1 VTYELVLIS
10 VVIGAGYWG
19 VFFVR
24 QRPHGTATFGIM
36 QLAAAGMAGLGLIGR
51 KVDAPALGV
60 LGAIGAGAGLCLLVV
75 GPVVRV
81 LARRI
86 VAAERVGLATRL
98 LDLAEL
104 LAPGSG
110 VAEEKALLHAMTEIR
125 EGRIEQTVDA
135 LTAAKQRAPAEAR
148 LAIDERIA
156 MLYVTAYRWRDAI
169 AHAEAHL
176 FGAPRPPEDAGAG
189 TGTGDNSLRGALGV
203 APPVWVEMLGA
214 YGRTGDLDQAARML
228 ARLEDVCAGRDDAA
242 LWIHRA
248 RLMFLALAG
257 RIDAVRA
264 LVARRRA
271 RHMSAAARTYWIAVA
286 HDHRGDRALAA
297 AAYQKARVRSRGRP
311 RELIDLA
318 LARLAEPAEPAE
330 PRPPQLAAV
339 TSEVIARVEAAPLP
353 APIRAPRSRGP
364 RATWLLAAGLLAV
377 SAITALAIGETNDNG
392 VFIRAGALV
401 RGMVDAGE
409 WWRLVA
415 CVFVHVGVVHLVL
428 NAIGLVILG
437 RLAEDLFGGARV
449 IAIFGVAGVAGALAS
464 YLASPDGIS
473 AGASGAVFGLLGAV
487 FVEITW
493 HRERYR
499 SAWRRGLWGGLAVVT
514 VGQLGY
520 GFLYPVIDQWAH
532 GAGLLAG
539 SLVGIV
545 VSPNARWARAGV
557 YLARAI
563 ALLFAAFTLTAGV
576 LVARTSLADSLTA
589 GGTAAYQ
596 IDGFEI
602 TAPAHWTVSNHE
614 VFQPDR
620 IVIVSLAALS
630 LTDITRVIR
639 AAIDEETRP
648 SKDGPSGLTIAREPL
663 VVLPDGWQ
671 GAELEAAPEDA
682 MGYHQR
688 MRRVV
693 CGRAF
698 GDQLVVMTILVPETV
713 AAAAPELLAGL
724 IASTRPISRGP

>member
-1 VTYELVLIS
+1 MTYELALVSVL
-10 VVIGAGYWG
+10 IGAGYWG

-24 QRPHGTATFGIM
+24 RRPHGTLTFGIM
-36 QLAAAGMAGLGLIGR
+36 QLAAAALAGLGLLGR
-51 KVDAPALGV
+51 KLDAPALGL
-60 LGAIGAGAGLCLLVV
+60 LGAIGLGAGVCLLVV
-75 GPVVRV
+75 GPIVRAV
-81 LARRI
+81 ARRV
-86 VAAERVGLATRL
+86 VAAERVGLATWL

-135 LTAAKQRAPAEAR
+135 LTAAKQRAPADAR

-176 FGAPRPPEDAGAG
+176 FGAPPAQDGAG
-189 TGTGDNSLRGALGV
+189 DGSVRSALGV

-214 YGRTGDLDQAARML
+214 YGRSGDLEQAARML
-228 ARLEDVCAGRDDAA
+228 ARLEDVCAGRADAA

-264 LVARRRA
+264 LVSPRRA

-297 AAYQKARVRSRGRP
+297 AAYKKARVRSRGRP

-318 LARLAEPAEPAE
+318 LARLAEPAEPRPAE
-330 PRPPQLAAV
+330 LAAV
-339 TSEVIARVEAAPLP
+339 AHEVIARVEAAPLP
-353 APIRAPRSRGP
+353 PPIRVPRRRGP
-364 RATWLLAAGLLAV
+364 RATWLLTVLVLAV
-377 SAITALAIGETNDNG
+377 SATTALALGETRDLG

-401 RGMVDAGE
+401 RSVVANGE

-415 CVFVHVGVVHLVL
+415 CVFVHVGVVHLAL
-428 NAIGLVILG
+428 NATGLVILG
-437 RLAEDLFGGARV
+437 RLAEDLFGSVRL
-449 IAIFGVAGVAGALAS
+449 IALFGVAGIAGALAS

-493 HRERYR
+493 HRQRYR
-499 SAWRRGLWGGLAVVT
+499 SAWRRGMWGGLAVVAI
-514 VGQLGY
+514 GQLGY
-520 GFLYPVIDQWAH
+520 DFFDPVIDQWAH
-532 GAGLLAG
+532 GAGLVAG
-539 SLVGIV
+539 ALLGLVL
-545 VSPNARWARAGV
+545 SPNARWARAGV

-563 ALLFAAFTLTAGV
+563 ALLFGAFALTAGV
-576 LVARTSLADSLTA
+576 LVARTSLADSLTD
-589 GGTAAYQ
+589 GGSAPYVV
-596 IDGFEI
+596 DGVEL
-602 TAPAHWTVSNHE
+602 TAPAHWNASTSQ
-614 VFQPDR
+614 VFQPDGL
-620 IVIVSLAALS
+620 VIVTLAHQP
-630 LTDITRVIR
+630 LTNAGQQIRVW
-639 AAIDEETRP
+639 IDDEARR
-648 SKDGPSGLTIAREPL
+648 SKDAPGELTTARES
-663 VVLPDGWQ
+663 VIALPDGWT
-671 GAELEAAPEDA
+671 GTELAATYDDP

-688 MRRVV
+688 MRVIV

-698 GDQLVVMTILVPETV
+698 GGTVVLLSIRVPETV
-713 AAAAPELLAGL
+713 ATAAPALLAGL
-724 IASTRPISRGP
+724 IASTRPAPRSR

>member
-1 VTYELVLIS
+1 MTYELVLIS

-36 QLAAAGMAGLGLIGR
+36 QLAAAGMAALGLIGR
-51 KVDAPALGV
+51 KVDAAALGV
-60 LGAIGAGAGLCLLVV
+60 FGAIGAGAGICLLVV

-176 FGAPRPPEDAGAG
+176 FGAPPAQAGAG
-189 TGTGDNSLRGALGV
+189 DGSLRGALGV

-214 YGRTGDLDQAARML
+214 YGRSGDLDQAARML

-264 LVARRRA
+264 LVGRRRA

-318 LARLAEPAEPAE
+318 LARLAESAEPAE
-330 PRPPQLAAV
+330 PRPAQLAAV

-364 RATWLLAAGLLAV
+364 RATWLVTAVLLAV
-377 SAITALAIGETNDNG
+377 SATTALAIGETSDNG

-415 CVFVHVGVVHLVL
+415 CVFVHVGIVHLVL

-437 RLAEDLFGGARV
+437 RLAEDLFGGARM
-449 IAIFGVAGVAGALAS
+449 IAIFGVAGVSGALAS
-464 YLASPDGIS
+464 YLASTAGIS

-487 FVEITW
+487 FVEITR
-493 HRERYR
+493 HRQRYR
-499 SAWRRGLWGGLAVVT
+499 SAWKRGMWGGLAVVT

-532 GAGLLAG
+532 GAGLVAG
-539 SLVGIV
+539 ALVGIAL
-545 VSPNARWARAGV
+545 SPNARWAAAGV

-563 ALLFAAFTLTAGV
+563 ALLFGAFVLTAGV

-596 IDGFEI
+596 VDGFEI
-602 TAPAHWTVSNHE
+602 TAPAHWTVSNHQL
-614 VFQPDR
+614 FQPDWVVM
-620 IVIVSLAALS
+620 IKLVKLDGSTTLDA
-630 LTDITRVIR
+630 TRQIR
-639 AAIDEETRP
+639 TAIDDTARP
-648 SKDGPSGLTIAREPL
+648 SEGEPGGLTLARESL
-663 VVLPDGWQ
+663 VALPDGWQ

-688 MRRVV
+688 VRVIV
-693 CGRAF
+693 SGRAF
-698 GDQLVVMTILVPETV
+698 GDKLVVLTIRVPETV
-713 AAAAPELLAGL
+713 AAAAPELLARL
-724 IASTRPISRGP
+724 IASIRQVPRGP